1 MSAKRGFHF
10 PIYKHVGKCQTAQS
24 LVEFALTLPLLLLI
38 LLGAVDL
45 GRVFNASVAITNAS
59 REAARYGMSNLDDT
73 TGIKARAIQEA
84 AGSGITLTPSN
95 IVIQCYISGAWG
107 NCLDGSGNPLAHNGE
122 QVRVTVNYTFSFVS
136 LYIFKS
142 GNIQLS
148 DYTIMAVTSGL
159 TE

>member
-1 MSAKRGFHF
+1 MSAKREFHF
-10 PIYKHVGKCQTAQS
+10 QIYKHVRKCQTAQS

-73 TGIKARAIQEA
+73 TGIKDHAIQEA
-84 AGSGITLTPSN
+84 AGSGVTLNYSN
-95 IVIQCYISGAWG
+95 IMIECYISGAWG
-107 NCLDGSGNPLAHNGE
+107 NCLDDSGNPLAHNGE
-122 QVRVTVNYTFSFVS
+122 QIRVTVNHAFSLVS